1 MSIGQSATLATLWHI
16 HAQRENDEMTGTVTQ
31 SLAKTIYGLHKEGKS
46 YREIAG
52 QLGIGQSQVII
63 AIRKQEA
70 KIARM
75 QAARRPAV
83 TPADT
88 KLQQYQIVGIWDEH
102 KDGQSPGNIAETL
115 GLPIHDVKRILKALD
130 GNESNLGR
138 VVCVEKY
145 GLELYDAV
153 TTELRDDNRTTIQNV
168 YGLNH
173 GDLDEIE
180 RSTWNSI
187 EPTEKEWDAL
197 PRNIVTRKK
206 NRTGEYS
213 PAARSI
219 IKRANEVIASMVP
232 GCTLPEADIITKTL
246 LGMRMPHQFRLPLV
260 TNASAS
266 VIAMY
271 NEWYALH
278 LMIDLEMA
286 DQVRTN
292 VWKLRINVL
301 GIQPPF

>member
-1 MSIGQSATLATLWHI
+1 
-16 HAQRENDEMTGTVTQ
+16 MTAAVTK
-31 SLAKTIYGLHKEGKS
+31 SMTKTIYGLHKEGKS

-52 QLGIGQSQVII
+52 QLGVSQSVVII
-63 AIRKQEA
+63 SVRKHEE

-75 QAARRPAV
+75 QKGRRPDA
-83 TPADT
+83 TPSDT
-88 KLQQYQIVGIWDEH
+88 KLQQYQIVGIWDEA
-102 KDGQSPGNIAETL
+102 KAGQSPANIAETL
-115 GLPIHDVKRILKALD
+115 AIPLHDVRRTIKAIE
-130 GNESNLGR
+130 GNESNLWR
-138 VVCVEKY
+138 VLCIEKF
-145 GLELYDAV
+145 GIELYEAV
-153 TTELRDDNRTTIQNV
+153 TTELRDDNRSTMESV

-173 GDLDEIE
+173 ADLDEIE
-180 RSTWNSI
+180 RSTWHSI

-197 PRNIVTRKK
+197 PRNIVTRKN
-206 NRTGEYS
+206 NRFGEHS

-246 LGMRMPHQFRLPLV
+246 LGMRMPHQFRLPLE

-266 VIAMY
+266 LIAMY

-278 LMIDLEMA
+278 LLIDADMA

-292 VWKLRINVL
+292 VWKLRINVQK
-301 GIQPPF
+301 IQPPF